1 MKCLMRCTL
10 MLALAAM
17 VAPCAWGAVS
27 VTWTDGAG
35 PQAVDLAVIANP
47 NYDPGDPLCMELPYV
62 WYGELNVVMSTTDPI
77 VFSFTGNF
85 IGGPYAQ
92 VLDQVR
98 IDQNVLNCTCC
109 AWDQFDINVLNM
121 DGEFYKVNLAESG
134 WTANKQLWTCSFTSD
149 APEYNVLPGG
159 EFNDGLDMWAYVD
172 YGTGDGSIT
181 IEKQPTCVVPEPGC
195 LAGVLGG
202 LGAMLG
208 LLKRRRA

>member
-10 MLALAAM
+10 VLALAAM
-17 VAPCAWGAVS
+17 AASCAWGAVS

-92 VLDQVR
+92 VLDQEQAAR
-98 IDQNVLNCTCC
+98 PQ
-109 AWDQFDINVLNM
+109 
-121 DGEFYKVNLAESG
+121 KR
-134 WTANKQLWTCSFTSD
+134 KQ
-149 APEYNVLPGG
+149 
-159 EFNDGLDMWAYVD
+159 GL
-172 YGTGDGSIT
+172 
-181 IEKQPTCVVPEPGC
+181 E
-195 LAGVLGG
+195 
-202 LGAMLG
+202 
-208 LLKRRRA
+208 R